1 MDLFLFLL
9 AQPLLSGC
17 ATSFYTYST
26 QGVDWEKTPTRTVA
40 KSLILHDE
48 TDCRELIKRVLLE
61 NGHEVATF
69 AAEEEALAWTSSNQ
83 VDLAIVNLESGIVQ
97 SKICQR
103 LKKLSENLRILVL
116 TSYTNR
122 DLATKALE
130 QGADDYLL
138 KPIEIKKLEVKVRS
152 IITGEIPTR

>member
-1 MDLFLFLL
+1 M
-9 AQPLLSGC
+9 LSGS
-17 ATSFYTYST
+17 ATSLYRSL
-26 QGVDWEKTPTRTVA
+26 GVDWEKAPTRTVA

-69 AAEEEALAWTSSNQ
+69 AEEEEALAWTSFNQ
-83 VDLAIVNLESGIVQ
+83 VNLVIVSLEPGSVQ
-97 SKICQR
+97 SKICQEF
-103 LKKLSENLRILVL
+103 KQLSESLKILVL
-116 TSYTNR
+116 TTYTNR

-138 KPIEIKKLEVKVRS
+138 KPIEIKKLEAKVKS
-152 IITGEIPTR
+152 IITGKIPTR

>member
-1 MDLFLFLL
+1 
-9 AQPLLSGC
+9 
-17 ATSFYTYST
+17 
-26 QGVDWEKTPTRTVA
+26 VA

-152 IITGEIPTR
+152 IITGEIPTS

>member
-1 MDLFLFLL
+1 
-9 AQPLLSGC
+9 
-17 ATSFYTYST
+17 
-26 QGVDWEKTPTRTVA
+26 VA

>member
-1 MDLFLFLL
+1 
-9 AQPLLSGC
+9 
-17 ATSFYTYST
+17 
-26 QGVDWEKTPTRTVA
+26 VA

-69 AAEEEALAWTSSNQ
+69 AKEEEALAWTSSNQ
-83 VDLAIVNLESGIVQ
+83 VDLAIVSLEPGIVQ
-97 SKICQR
+97 SKICQGF
-103 LKKLSENLRILVL
+103 KKLSENLKILVL
-116 TSYTNR
+116 TTYTNR

-138 KPIEIKKLEVKVRS
+138 KPIEIKKLEAKVKS
-152 IITGEIPTR
+152 IITGKIPTR

>member
-1 MDLFLFLL
+1 M
-9 AQPLLSGC
+9 
-17 ATSFYTYST
+17 
-26 QGVDWEKTPTRTVA
+26 A

-69 AAEEEALAWTSSNQ
+69 AEEEEALAWTSFNQ
-83 VDLAIVNLESGIVQ
+83 VNLVIVSLEPGSVQ
-97 SKICQR
+97 SKICQEF
-103 LKKLSENLRILVL
+103 KQLSENLKILVL
-116 TSYTNR
+116 TTYTNR

-138 KPIEIKKLEVKVRS
+138 KPIEIKKLEAKVKS
-152 IITGEIPTR
+152 LITGKIPTR